1 MLVSIERTKGEK
13 ECVQMRK
20 SLRML
25 GVLFAAVMLLSAF
38 AGCSTTEG
46 ESSAAGSDVP
56 DGSGTTAETKV
67 FNVKDYGAVGD
78 GVTDDYNA
86 VKKALDEAIAYDGT
100 KILQFEKDATY
111 LMATRPKNK
120 NALDIQNAKNLTV
133 QGENTTIVID
143 MDKRVNTYFNINECK
158 NIKVKGFNLK
168 TLKSVYAIADVNSI
182 DRANRTIEFTT
193 DRSLEID
200 STYYASVGD
209 CFGLPYI
216 GEDVNRMHLFFDEME
231 VVDASAN
238 RYRIQ
243 FRNEDN
249 VDGKLEY
256 MERTGSQFL
265 VPRPYWG
272 QEEGSAFIV
281 TNTENADLEDINLW
295 SASTFNFHMRYNSG
309 VVNLKNV
316 NLTPEPGTDM
326 AMVGWRDGF
335 HLKDNR
341 AQFIWD
347 GCKMEKV
354 FDDVFNI
361 SCTMMR
367 VTEVISDTEF
377 KMECPEFDGTY
388 WLPMQ
393 AGDELSVYDEKIGT
407 YIGTTTIK
415 EVVNQK
421 GADNHIIVNDPLP
434 GNAVGVSVALDSAAA
449 PNSIIRNCDVSGTYR
464 FRAPLLVEN
473 CELKTMYAWLDNL
486 PNIEGPFPHDIHFK
500 NCKITKVHPAD
511 RKDSFCSSDYLM
523 VIGNYT
529 TSGAMAQF
537 ISTGIVF
544 EDCEINKDEISFY
557 RSCEVQ
563 FIRNGE
569 VYDQYPSRG

>member
-1 MLVSIERTKGEK
+1 
-13 ECVQMRK
+13 
-20 SLRML
+20 ML
-25 GVLFAAVMLLSAF
+25 GLLLAAVLLLSAL
-38 AGCSTTEG
+38 AGCSKTDG
-46 ESSAAGSDVP
+46 ESSDAGSAAP
-56 DGSGTTAETKV
+56 DGSGTPAEVKV

-86 VKKALDEAIAYDGT
+86 VKKALDEAIAYDGA
-100 KILQFEKDATY
+100 KVVQFEKDAVY
-111 LMATRPKNK
+111 LMATRSRNK
-120 NALDIQNAKNLTV
+120 SAMESQKAEKLTV
-133 QGENTTIVID
+133 QGENTTLVID
-143 MDKRVNTYFNINECK
+143 MDKRVNTYFNINESK

-182 DRANRTIEFTT
+182 ERATRTIEFTT
-193 DRSLEID
+193 PDSLGID
-200 STYYASVGD
+200 ATYYASIGD

-256 MERTGSQFL
+256 MQRTGSQFL

-272 QEEGSAFIV
+272 QEEGSAFVV

-347 GCKMEKV
+347 GCKLEKV

-361 SCTMMR
+361 SCTMMQ

-377 KMECPEFDGTY
+377 
-388 WLPMQ
+388 
-393 AGDELSVYDEKIGT
+393 
-407 YIGTTTIK
+407 
-415 EVVNQK
+415 
-421 GADNHIIVNDPLP
+421 
-434 GNAVGVSVALDSAAA
+434 
-449 PNSIIRNCDVSGTYR
+449 
-464 FRAPLLVEN
+464 
-473 CELKTMYAWLDNL
+473 
-486 PNIEGPFPHDIHFK
+486 
-500 NCKITKVHPAD
+500 
-511 RKDSFCSSDYLM
+511 
-523 VIGNYT
+523 
-529 TSGAMAQF
+529 
-537 ISTGIVF
+537 
-544 EDCEINKDEISFY
+544 
-557 RSCEVQ
+557 
-563 FIRNGE
+563 
-569 VYDQYPSRG
+569 

>member
-1 MLVSIERTKGEK
+1 MR
-13 ECVQMRK
+13 MRK
-20 SLRML
+20 GLRFV
-25 GVLFAAVMLLSAF
+25 GVLLAAVLLLGAL
-38 AGCSTTEG
+38 AGCGKETASSG
-46 ESSAAGSDVP
+46 AGSAAP
-56 DGSGTTAETKV
+56 DGSEAPAEAKV
-67 FNVKDYGAVGD
+67 FHVKDYGAVGD
-78 GVTDDYNA
+78 GVADDYNA

-100 KILQFEKDATY
+100 KVVQFEKDATY

-120 NALDIQNAKNLTV
+120 NALDIQKAKNLTV

-143 MDKRVNTYFNINECK
+143 MDKRVNTYFNINESK

-182 DRANRTIEFTT
+182 ERATRTIEFTT
-193 DRSLEID
+193 PDSLGID
-200 STYYASVGD
+200 ATYYASIGD

-256 MERTGSQFL
+256 MQRTGSQFL

-272 QEEGSAFIV
+272 QEEGSAFVV

-347 GCKMEKV
+347 GCKLEKV

-361 SCTMMR
+361 SCTMMQ

-377 KMECPEFDGTY
+377 KMECPEFGGTY

-393 AGDELSVYDEKIGT
+393 TGDELTVYDEKTGAFIGR
-407 YIGTTTIK
+407 TTIK

-421 GADNHIIVNDPLP
+421 GKDNHIIVNDPLP
-434 GNAVGVSVALDSAAA
+434 GNAAGVSVGLDSGVA
-449 PNSIIRNCDVSGTYR
+449 PNSIIRNCEVIGTYR
-464 FRAPLLVEN
+464 FRGPLLVEN
-473 CELKTMYAWLDNL
+473 CQLKTMYAWLDNL
-486 PNIEGPFPHDIHFK
+486 PNIEGPVPRNIHFK
-500 NCKITKVHPAD
+500 NCEITKVHPAD
-511 RKDSFCSSDYLM
+511 RKDSFGSSDYLM
-523 VIGNYT
+523 IIGNYT

-544 EDCEINKDEISFY
+544 EDCEVNKDEIAFY
-557 RSCEVQ
+557 PSCEVQ

-569 VYDQYPSRG
+569 VYDQYPSQG

>member
-1 MLVSIERTKGEK
+1 
-13 ECVQMRK
+13 MRK
-20 SLRML
+20 GLRFM
-25 GVLFAAVMLLSAF
+25 GVLLAAVLLLGAL
-38 AGCSTTEG
+38 AGCSNQETA
-46 ESSAAGSDVP
+46 SSDAGTSASGG
-56 DGSGTTAETKV
+56 GSEAPAETKV

-86 VKKALDEAIAYDGT
+86 VKEALDEAIAYEGN
-100 KILQFEKDATY
+100 KIVQFEKDATY

-143 MDKRVNTYFNINECK
+143 MDKRVNTYFNINACE
-158 NIKVKGFNLK
+158 NVTVKGFNLK

-200 STYYASVGD
+200 DTYYASID
-209 CFGLPYI
+209 ACFGLPYI
-216 GEDVNRMHLFFDEME
+216 GEDLNRMHLFFDEME

-511 RKDSFCSSDYLM
+511 RKDSFGSSDYLM

>member
-1 MLVSIERTKGEK
+1 
-13 ECVQMRK
+13 
-20 SLRML
+20 ML
-25 GVLFAAVMLLSAF
+25 GLLLAAVLLLSAL
-38 AGCSTTEG
+38 AGCSKTDG
-46 ESSAAGSDVP
+46 ESSDAGSAAP
-56 DGSGTTAETKV
+56 DGSGTPAEVKV

-86 VKKALDEAIAYDGT
+86 VKKALDEAIAYDGA
-100 KILQFEKDATY
+100 KVVQFEKDAVY
-111 LMATRPKNK
+111 LMATRSRNK
-120 NALDIQNAKNLTV
+120 SAMEIQKAENLTV
-133 QGENTTIVID
+133 QGENTTLVID
-143 MDKRVNTYFNINECK
+143 MDKRVNTYFNINESK

-182 DRANRTIEFTT
+182 DRATRTIEFTT
-193 DRSLEID
+193 PDSLGID
-200 STYYASVGD
+200 ATYYASIGD

-256 MERTGSQFL
+256 MQRTGSQFL

-347 GCKMEKV
+347 GCTLAKV
-354 FDDVFNI
+354 SHDVFNI
-361 SCTMMR
+361 SCTMMQ

-377 KMECPEFDGTY
+377 KMECPEFGGTY

-393 AGDELSVYDEKIGT
+393 AGDELTVYDEKTGAFIGR
-407 YIGTTTIK
+407 TTIK

-421 GADNHIIVNDPLP
+421 GKDNHIIVNDPLP
-434 GNAVGVSVALDSAAA
+434 GNAAGVSVGLDSGVA
-449 PNSIIRNCDVSGTYR
+449 PNSIIRNCEVIGTYR
-464 FRAPLLVEN
+464 FRGPLLVEN
-473 CELKTMYAWLDNL
+473 CQLKTMYAWLDNL
-486 PNIEGPFPHDIHFK
+486 PNIEGPVPRNIHFK
-500 NCKITKVHPAD
+500 NCEITKVHPAD
-511 RKDSFCSSDYLM
+511 RKDSFGSSDYLM
-523 VIGNYT
+523 IIGNYT

-544 EDCEINKDEISFY
+544 EDCEVNKDEIAFY
-557 RSCEVQ
+557 PSCEVQ

-569 VYDQYPSRG
+569 VYDQYPSQG

>member
-1 MLVSIERTKGEK
+1 MR
-13 ECVQMRK
+13 MRK
-20 SLRML
+20 GLRFV
-25 GVLFAAVMLLSAF
+25 GVLLAAVLLLGAL
-38 AGCSTTEG
+38 AGCGKETASSG
-46 ESSAAGSDVP
+46 AGSAAP
-56 DGSGTTAETKV
+56 DGSEAPAEAKV
-67 FNVKDYGAVGD
+67 FHVKDYGAVGD
-78 GVTDDYNA
+78 GVADDYNA

-100 KILQFEKDATY
+100 KVVQFEKDATY

-120 NALDIQNAKNLTV
+120 NALDIQKAKNLTV

-143 MDKRVNTYFNINECK
+143 MDKRVNTYFNINECE
-158 NIKVKGFNLK
+158 NVKVKGFNLK

-200 STYYASVGD
+200 STYYATIGD
-209 CFGLPYI
+209 CFGLPYY
-216 GEDVNRMHLFFDEME
+216 GEDLNRMHLFFDEME
-231 VVDASAN
+231 VVDASVN

-243 FRNEDN
+243 FRNQDD
-249 VDGKLEY
+249 VDTKLQF
-256 MERTGSQFL
+256 MERTGCQFL

-272 QEEGSAFIV
+272 QEECGAFIA
-281 TNTENADLEDINLW
+281 TNNENLDLEDINLW
-295 SASTFNFHMRYNSG
+295 SASHFNFHMRYNEG

-347 GCKMEKV
+347 GCKLEKV

-377 KMECPEFDGTY
+377 KMECPEFGGTY

-393 AGDELSVYDEKIGT
+393 AGDELTVYDEKTGAFIGR
-407 YIGTTTIK
+407 TTIK

-421 GADNHIIVNDPLP
+421 GKDNHIIVNDPLP
-434 GNAVGVSVALDSAAA
+434 GNAAGISVALDSAAA
-449 PNSIIRNCDVSGTYR
+449 PNSVIRNCDVSGSYR

-473 CELKTMYAWLDNL
+473 CELKTMFAWIDNL
-486 PNIEGPFPHDIHFK
+486 PNIEGPFPRDIHFK
-500 NCKITKVHPAD
+500 NCKITKVQTPD
-511 RKDSFCSSDYLM
+511 PKDSYVSPTAIM
-523 VIGNYT
+523 VLGNYT

-537 ISTGIVF
+537 ISTGMVF
-544 EDCEINKDEISFY
+544 EDCEVDPSAINY
-557 RSCEVQ
+557 HPGTVEVK
-563 FIRNGE
+563 FIRDGE
-569 VYDQYPSRG
+569 VYQQYPSQG

>member
-1 MLVSIERTKGEK
+1 M
-13 ECVQMRK
+13 
-20 SLRML
+20 
-25 GVLFAAVMLLSAF
+25 GVLLAAALLLGAL
-38 AGCSTTEG
+38 AGCSNQETA
-46 ESSAAGSDVP
+46 SSDAGTSASGG
-56 DGSGTTAETKV
+56 GSEAPAETKV

-86 VKKALDEAIAYDGT
+86 VKKALDEAIAYDGS
-100 KILQFEKDATY
+100 KVLQFEKDATY
-111 LMATRPKNK
+111 LMATRPKSK
-120 NALDIQNAKNLTV
+120 NAFEIQKASNLTI
-133 QGENTTIVID
+133 QGDNTTIVID
-143 MDKRVNTYFNINECK
+143 MDQRVNTYFNINECK

-200 STYYASVGD
+200 STYYPTNDA

-216 GEDVNRMHLFFDEME
+216 GEDLNRMHLFFDEME

-249 VDGKLEY
+249 ADGKLEY

-272 QEEGSAFIV
+272 QEDGSAFIV

-393 AGDELSVYDEKIGT
+393 AGDELSVYDEKTGA

-415 EVVNQK
+415 EVVNQA

-473 CELKTMYAWLDNL
+473 CELKTMFAWIDNL

-500 NCKITKVHPAD
+500 NCKITKVQTPD
-511 RKDSFCSSDYLM
+511 PKDSFIYPDKLM

-529 TSGAMAQF
+529 TSGAIAQF
-537 ISTGIVF
+537 ISTGMVF
-544 EDCEINKDEISFY
+544 EDCEIDPNLINFY
-557 RSCEVQ
+557 PSCEVK
-563 FIRNGE
+563 FIRDGE
-569 VYDQYPSRG
+569 VYYQYPSQS

>member
-1 MLVSIERTKGEK
+1 
-13 ECVQMRK
+13 MRK
-20 SLRML
+20 GLRFM
-25 GVLFAAVMLLSAF
+25 GVLLAAALLLGAL
-38 AGCSTTEG
+38 AGCSNQETA
-46 ESSAAGSDVP
+46 SSDAGTSASGG
-56 DGSGTTAETKV
+56 GSEAPAETKV

-86 VKKALDEAIAYDGT
+86 VKEALDEAIAYEGN
-100 KILQFEKDATY
+100 KIVQFEKDATY

-143 MDKRVNTYFNINECK
+143 MDKRVNTYFNINACE
-158 NIKVKGFNLK
+158 NVTVKGFNLK

-182 DRANRTIEFTT
+182 DRVNRTIEFTT

-200 STYYASVGD
+200 STYYATND
-209 CFGLPYI
+209 ACFGLPYI
-216 GEDVNRMHLFFDEME
+216 GEDLNRMHLFFDEME

-256 MERTGSQFL
+256 MERTGCQFL

-272 QEEGSAFIV
+272 QEECGAFIA
-281 TNTENADLEDINLW
+281 TNNENLNLEDINLW
-295 SASTFNFHMRYNSG
+295 SASHFNFHMRYNSG
-309 VVNLKNV
+309 VVNLTNV

-347 GCKMEKV
+347 NCTLEKV

-361 SCTMMR
+361 SVTMMR

-500 NCKITKVHPAD
+500 NCKITKVQTPD
-511 RKDSFCSSDYLM
+511 PKDSFVYPDKLM

-529 TSGAMAQF
+529 TSGAIAQF
-537 ISTGIVF
+537 ISTGMVF
-544 EDCEINKDEISFY
+544 EDCEIDPNLINFY
-557 RSCEVQ
+557 PSCEVK
-563 FIRNGE
+563 FIRDGE
-569 VYDQYPSRG
+569 VYYQYPSQS

>member
-143 MDKRVNTYFNINECK
+143 MDKRVNTYFNINACE
-158 NIKVKGFNLK
+158 NVTVKGFNLK

-200 STYYASVGD
+200 STYYASIGD

-216 GEDVNRMHLFFDEME
+216 GEDLNRMHLFFDEME

-256 MERTGSQFL
+256 M
-265 VPRPYWG
+265 
-272 QEEGSAFIV
+272 
-281 TNTENADLEDINLW
+281 
-295 SASTFNFHMRYNSG
+295 
-309 VVNLKNV
+309 
-316 NLTPEPGTDM
+316 
-326 AMVGWRDGF
+326 
-335 HLKDNR
+335 
-341 AQFIWD
+341 
-347 GCKMEKV
+347 
-354 FDDVFNI
+354 
-361 SCTMMR
+361 
-367 VTEVISDTEF
+367 
-377 KMECPEFDGTY
+377 
-388 WLPMQ
+388 
-393 AGDELSVYDEKIGT
+393 
-407 YIGTTTIK
+407 
-415 EVVNQK
+415 
-421 GADNHIIVNDPLP
+421 
-434 GNAVGVSVALDSAAA
+434 
-449 PNSIIRNCDVSGTYR
+449 
-464 FRAPLLVEN
+464 
-473 CELKTMYAWLDNL
+473 
-486 PNIEGPFPHDIHFK
+486 
-500 NCKITKVHPAD
+500 
-511 RKDSFCSSDYLM
+511 
-523 VIGNYT
+523 
-529 TSGAMAQF
+529 
-537 ISTGIVF
+537 
-544 EDCEINKDEISFY
+544 
-557 RSCEVQ
+557 
-563 FIRNGE
+563 
-569 VYDQYPSRG
+569 

>member
-393 AGDELSVYDEKIGT
+393 AGDALSVYDEKTGA
-407 YIGTTTIK
+407 YIGSTTIK
-415 EVVNQK
+415 EVVNQA

-473 CELKTMYAWLDNL
+473 CELKTMFAWIDNL

-511 RKDSFCSSDYLM
+511 RKDSFGSSDYLM

>member
-86 VKKALDEAIAYDGT
+86 VKKALDEAIAYDGS
-100 KILQFEKDATY
+100 KVLQFEKDATY
-111 LMATRPKNK
+111 LMATRPKSK
-120 NALDIQNAKNLTV
+120 NAFEIQKASNLTI
-133 QGENTTIVID
+133 QGDNTTIVID
-143 MDKRVNTYFNINECK
+143 MDQRVNTYFNINECK

-200 STYYASVGD
+200 STYYPTNDA

-216 GEDVNRMHLFFDEME
+216 GEDLNRMHLFFDEME

-249 VDGKLEY
+249 ADGKLEY

-272 QEEGSAFIV
+272 QEDGSAFIV

-393 AGDELSVYDEKIGT
+393 AGDELSVYDEKTGA

-415 EVVNQK
+415 EVVNQA

-473 CELKTMYAWLDNL
+473 CELKTMFAWIDNL

-511 RKDSFCSSDYLM
+511 RKDSFCSPDYLM

>member
-1 MLVSIERTKGEK
+1 M
-13 ECVQMRK
+13 
-20 SLRML
+20 
-25 GVLFAAVMLLSAF
+25 GVLLAAALLLGAL
-38 AGCSTTEG
+38 AGCSNQETA
-46 ESSAAGSDVP
+46 SSDAGTSASGG
-56 DGSGTTAETKV
+56 GSEAPAETKV

-86 VKKALDEAIAYDGT
+86 VKEALDEAIAYEGN
-100 KILQFEKDATY
+100 KIVQFEKDATY

-143 MDKRVNTYFNINECK
+143 MDKRVNTYFNINACE
-158 NIKVKGFNLK
+158 NVTVKGFNLK

-182 DRANRTIEFTT
+182 DRVNRTIEFTT

-200 STYYASVGD
+200 STYYATIGD

-216 GEDVNRMHLFFDEME
+216 GEDLNRMHLFFDEME

-243 FRNEDN
+243 FRNQDD
-249 VDGKLEY
+249 VDTKLQY
-256 MERTGSQFL
+256 MERTGCQFL

-272 QEEGSAFIV
+272 QEECGAFIA
-281 TNTENADLEDINLW
+281 TNNENLNLEDINLW
-295 SASTFNFHMRYNSG
+295 SASHFNFHMRYNSG
-309 VVNLKNV
+309 VVNLTNV

-347 GCKMEKV
+347 NCTLEKV

-377 KMECPEFDGTY
+377 KMECPEFGGTY

-393 AGDELSVYDEKIGT
+393 AGDELSVYDEKTGA

-415 EVVNQK
+415 EVVNQA

-473 CELKTMYAWLDNL
+473 CELKTMFAWIDNL

-500 NCKITKVHPAD
+500 DCKITKVQTPD
-511 RKDSFCSSDYLM
+511 PKDSFVSPTAIM

-537 ISTGIVF
+537 ISTGMVF
-544 EDCEINKDEISFY
+544 EDCEIDPTAINY
-557 RSCEVQ
+557 HPGTVEVK
-563 FIRNGE
+563 FIRDGE
-569 VYDQYPSRG
+569 VYQQYPSQS

>member
-1 MLVSIERTKGEK
+1 M
-13 ECVQMRK
+13 
-20 SLRML
+20 
-25 GVLFAAVMLLSAF
+25 GVLLAAALLLGAL
-38 AGCSTTEG
+38 AGCSNQEPA
-46 ESSAAGSDVP
+46 SSDAGTSASGG
-56 DGSGTTAETKV
+56 GSEAPAETKV

-86 VKKALDEAIAYDGT
+86 VKKALDEAIAYDGS
-100 KILQFEKDATY
+100 KVLQFEKDATY
-111 LMATRPKNK
+111 LMATRPKSK
-120 NALDIQNAKNLTV
+120 NAFEIQKASNLTI
-133 QGENTTIVID
+133 QGDNTTIVID
-143 MDKRVNTYFNINECK
+143 MDQRVNTYFNINECK

-200 STYYASVGD
+200 STYYPTNDA

-216 GEDVNRMHLFFDEME
+216 GEDLNRMHLFFDEME

-249 VDGKLEY
+249 ADGKLEY

-272 QEEGSAFIV
+272 QEDGSAFIV

-473 CELKTMYAWLDNL
+473 CELKTMFAWIDNL

-500 NCKITKVHPAD
+500 NCKITKVQTPD
-511 RKDSFCSSDYLM
+511 PKDSFIYPDKLM

-529 TSGAMAQF
+529 TSGAIAQF
-537 ISTGIVF
+537 ISTGMVF
-544 EDCEINKDEISFY
+544 EDCEIDPNLINFY
-557 RSCEVQ
+557 PSCEVK
-563 FIRNGE
+563 FIRDGE
-569 VYDQYPSRG
+569 VYYQYPSQS

>member
-1 MLVSIERTKGEK
+1 M
-13 ECVQMRK
+13 
-20 SLRML
+20 
-25 GVLFAAVMLLSAF
+25 GVLLAAALLLGAL
-38 AGCSTTEG
+38 AGCSNQETA
-46 ESSAAGSDVP
+46 SSDAGTSASGG
-56 DGSGTTAETKV
+56 GSEAPAETKV

-86 VKKALDEAIAYDGT
+86 VKKALDEAIAYDGS
-100 KILQFEKDATY
+100 KVLQFEKDATY
-111 LMATRPKNK
+111 LMATRPKSK
-120 NALDIQNAKNLTV
+120 NAFEIQKASNLTI
-133 QGENTTIVID
+133 QGDNTTIVID
-143 MDKRVNTYFNINECK
+143 MDQRVNTYFNINECK

-200 STYYASVGD
+200 STYYPTNDA

-216 GEDVNRMHLFFDEME
+216 GEDLNRMHLFFDEME

-249 VDGKLEY
+249 ADGKLEY

-272 QEEGSAFIV
+272 QEDGSAFIV

-500 NCKITKVHPAD
+500 NCKITKVQTPD
-511 RKDSFCSSDYLM
+511 PKDSFIYPDKLM

-529 TSGAMAQF
+529 TSGAIAQF
-537 ISTGIVF
+537 ISTGMVF
-544 EDCEINKDEISFY
+544 EDCEIDPNLINFY
-557 RSCEVQ
+557 PSCEVK
-563 FIRNGE
+563 FIRDGE
-569 VYDQYPSRG
+569 VYYQYPSQS

>member
-1 MLVSIERTKGEK
+1 
-13 ECVQMRK
+13 MRK
-20 SLRML
+20 GLRFT
-25 GVLFAAVMLLSAF
+25 GVLLAATLLLGAL
-38 AGCSTTEG
+38 AGCSNQETV
-46 ESSAAGSDVP
+46 SSDPGSTASAGGDETP
-56 DGSGTTAETKV
+56 AETKV
-67 FNVKDYGAVGD
+67 FYVKDYGAVGD

-86 VKKALDEAIAYDGT
+86 VKEALDEAIAYEGS

-111 LMATRPKNK
+111 LMATRPKSK
-120 NALDIQNAKNLTV
+120 NAFEIQKASNLTI
-133 QGENTTIVID
+133 QGDNTTIVID
-143 MDKRVNTYFNINECK
+143 MDKKVNTYFNINECQ
-158 NIKVKGFNLK
+158 NITVKGFNLK

-182 DRANRTIEFTT
+182 DRVNRTIEFTT

-200 STYYASVGD
+200 STYYATND
-209 CFGLPYI
+209 ACFGLPYI
-216 GEDVNRMHLFFDEME
+216 GEDLNRMHLFFDEME

-256 MERTGSQFL
+256 MERTGCQFL

-272 QEEGSAFIV
+272 QEECGAFIA
-281 TNTENADLEDINLW
+281 TNNENLNLEDINLW
-295 SASTFNFHMRYNSG
+295 SASHFNFHMRYNSG
-309 VVNLKNV
+309 VVNLTNV

-347 GCKMEKV
+347 NCTLEKV

-361 SCTMMR
+361 SVTMMR

-377 KMECPEFDGTY
+377 KMECPEFGGTY

-393 AGDELSVYDEKIGT
+393 VGDELSVYDEKTGA

-415 EVVNQK
+415 EVVNQA

-449 PNSIIRNCDVSGTYR
+449 PNSIIRNCNVSGTYR

-473 CELKTMYAWLDNL
+473 CELKTMFAWIDNL
-486 PNIEGPFPHDIHFK
+486 PNIEGPFPRDIHFK
-500 NCKITKVHPAD
+500 NCKITKVQTPNPN
-511 RKDSFCSSDYLM
+511 DSYISPTQIM
-523 VIGNYT
+523 TIGNYT

-544 EDCEINKDEISFY
+544 EDCEVDPNQIGFY
-557 RSCEVQ
+557 PSCEVK
-563 FIRNGE
+563 FIRDGE
-569 VYDQYPSRG
+569 VYYQYPSQG

>member
-1 MLVSIERTKGEK
+1 MR
-13 ECVQMRK
+13 MRK
-20 SLRML
+20 GLRFV
-25 GVLFAAVMLLSAF
+25 GVLLAAVLLLGAL
-38 AGCSTTEG
+38 AGCGKETASSG
-46 ESSAAGSDVP
+46 AGSAAP
-56 DGSGTTAETKV
+56 DGSEAPAEAKV
-67 FNVKDYGAVGD
+67 FHVKDYGAVGD
-78 GVTDDYNA
+78 GVADDYNA

-100 KILQFEKDATY
+100 KVVQFEKDATY

-120 NALDIQNAKNLTV
+120 NALDIQKAKNLTV

-143 MDKRVNTYFNINECK
+143 MDKRVNTYFNINESK

-182 DRANRTIEFTT
+182 DRATRTIEFTT
-193 DRSLEID
+193 PDSLGID
-200 STYYASVGD
+200 ATYYASIGD

-256 MERTGSQFL
+256 MQRTGSQFL

-347 GCKMEKV
+347 GCKLEKV

-361 SCTMMR
+361 SCTMMQ

-377 KMECPEFDGTY
+377 KMECPEFGGTY

-393 AGDELSVYDEKIGT
+393 AGDELTVYDEKTGAFIGR
-407 YIGTTTIK
+407 TTIK

-421 GADNHIIVNDPLP
+421 GKDNHIIVNDPLP
-434 GNAVGVSVALDSAAA
+434 GNAAGVSVGLDSGVA
-449 PNSIIRNCDVSGTYR
+449 PNSIIRNCEVIGTYR
-464 FRAPLLVEN
+464 FRGPLLVEN
-473 CELKTMYAWLDNL
+473 CQLKTMYAWLDNL
-486 PNIEGPFPHDIHFK
+486 PNIEGPVPRNIHFK
-500 NCKITKVHPAD
+500 NCEITKVHPAD
-511 RKDSFCSSDYLM
+511 RKDSFGSSDYLM
-523 VIGNYT
+523 IIGNYT

-544 EDCEINKDEISFY
+544 EDCEVNKDEIAFY
-557 RSCEVQ
+557 PSCEVQ

-569 VYDQYPSRG
+569 VYDQYPSQG

>member
-1 MLVSIERTKGEK
+1 MKAKGW
-13 ECVQMRK
+13 RI
-20 SLRML
+20 L
-25 GVLFAAVMLLSAF
+25 GLLFAAVMLLSAF

-86 VKKALDEAIAYDGT
+86 VKKALDEAIAYDGN
-100 KILQFEKDATY
+100 KIVQFEKDATY

-473 CELKTMYAWLDNL
+473 CELKTMFAWIDNL
-486 PNIEGPFPHDIHFK
+486 PNIEGPFPRDIHFK
-500 NCKITKVHPAD
+500 NCKITKVQTPD
-511 RKDSFCSSDYLM
+511 PKDSFVYPDKLM

-557 RSCEVQ
+557 PSCEVQ

>member
-1 MLVSIERTKGEK
+1 
-13 ECVQMRK
+13 
-20 SLRML
+20 
-25 GVLFAAVMLLSAF
+25 
-38 AGCSTTEG
+38 
-46 ESSAAGSDVP
+46 
-56 DGSGTTAETKV
+56 
-67 FNVKDYGAVGD
+67 
-78 GVTDDYNA
+78 
-86 VKKALDEAIAYDGT
+86 
-100 KILQFEKDATY
+100 
-111 LMATRPKNK
+111 
-120 NALDIQNAKNLTV
+120 
-133 QGENTTIVID
+133 
-143 MDKRVNTYFNINECK
+143 
-158 NIKVKGFNLK
+158 
-168 TLKSVYAIADVNSI
+168 
-182 DRANRTIEFTT
+182 
-193 DRSLEID
+193 
-200 STYYASVGD
+200 
-209 CFGLPYI
+209 
-216 GEDVNRMHLFFDEME
+216 
-231 VVDASAN
+231 
-238 RYRIQ
+238 
-243 FRNEDN
+243 
-249 VDGKLEY
+249 
-256 MERTGSQFL
+256 
-265 VPRPYWG
+265 
-272 QEEGSAFIV
+272 
-281 TNTENADLEDINLW
+281 
-295 SASTFNFHMRYNSG
+295 
-309 VVNLKNV
+309 
-316 NLTPEPGTDM
+316 
-326 AMVGWRDGF
+326 
-335 HLKDNR
+335 
-341 AQFIWD
+341 
-347 GCKMEKV
+347 MEKV

-393 AGDELSVYDEKIGT
+393 AGDELSVYDEKTGA

-415 EVVNQK
+415 EVVNQA
-421 GADNHIIVNDPLP
+421 GADNHIIVNDPLL

-473 CELKTMYAWLDNL
+473 CELKTMFAWIDNL

>member
-1 MLVSIERTKGEK
+1 
-13 ECVQMRK
+13 MRK
-20 SLRML
+20 GLRFM
-25 GVLFAAVMLLSAF
+25 GVLLAAALLLGAL
-38 AGCSTTEG
+38 AGCSNQETA
-46 ESSAAGSDVP
+46 SSDAGTSASGG
-56 DGSGTTAETKV
+56 GSEAPAETKV

-86 VKKALDEAIAYDGT
+86 VKEALDEAIAYEGN
-100 KILQFEKDATY
+100 KIVQFEKDATY

-143 MDKRVNTYFNINECK
+143 MDKRVNTYFNINACE
-158 NIKVKGFNLK
+158 NVTVKGFNLK

-200 STYYASVGD
+200 DTYYASIGD

-216 GEDVNRMHLFFDEME
+216 GEDLNRMHLFFDEME

-249 VDGKLEY
+249 VDGKLQY
-256 MERTGSQFL
+256 MERTGCQFL

-272 QEEGSAFIV
+272 QEECGAFIA
-281 TNTENADLEDINLW
+281 TNNTNLNLEDINLW
-295 SASTFNFHMRYNSG
+295 SASHFNFHMRYNSG
-309 VVNLKNV
+309 VVNLTNV

-393 AGDELSVYDEKIGT
+393 AGDALSVYDEKTGA
-407 YIGTTTIK
+407 YIGSTTIK
-415 EVVNQK
+415 EVVNQA

-473 CELKTMYAWLDNL
+473 CELKTMFAWIDNL

-500 NCKITKVHPAD
+500 NCKITKVQTPD
-511 RKDSFCSSDYLM
+511 PKDSFVYPDKLM

-529 TSGAMAQF
+529 TSGAIAQF
-537 ISTGIVF
+537 ISTGMVF
-544 EDCEINKDEISFY
+544 EDCEIDPNLINFY
-557 RSCEVQ
+557 RSCEVK
-563 FIRNGE
+563 FIRDGE
-569 VYDQYPSRG
+569 VYYQYPSQS